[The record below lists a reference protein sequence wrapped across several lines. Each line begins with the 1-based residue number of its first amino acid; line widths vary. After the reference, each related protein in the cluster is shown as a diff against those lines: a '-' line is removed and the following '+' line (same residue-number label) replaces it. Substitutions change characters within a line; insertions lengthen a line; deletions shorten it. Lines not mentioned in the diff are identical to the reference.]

1 MENKF
6 FKSPKTKRA
15 KKIKALV
22 EKYQVGIK
30 NMEKKLVTSVHN
42 YKLAIEEERV
52 EMAKKRAA
60 KQ

>member
-30 NMEKKLVTSVHN
+30 NMEKKLVTSVRN